1 MRRAHWVAVALIG
14 GALACAEWAGPGLG
28 GPQLAIVP
36 TFSTV
41 SGGGTGVVLFDDLD
55 RLHVTITPA
64 VAVIGVGQVAPA
76 SPLPGG
82 AVVDTIVAVDAA
94 GNATLT
100 VRVPVVGP
108 AQAYQVLLEGF
119 RSSDSVVLYRGS
131 DIVTLRPAG
140 ATPVDSVPVVY
151 VGPCL
156 LGAGCVLSVGPRG
169 FVLKQAGAVAMTTL
183 VTDLLGSPVP
193 GVPVRLTDVT
203 PGLIGLASDLTVT
216 ALSGTSCGPAR
227 VAADIPGSSDTLRVE
242 VTAPVTIPAVLF
254 AGDSAVGLSS
264 GVFCHNTNATGR
276 FRVTANGASG
286 DVNPRYSPDR
296 QRVAYTFNP
305 GTQQQ
310 LWVARW
316 AGDTDALVVS
326 DTMAAYRP
334 RWSPNGQHLAYEC
347 GANVCVIANATGP
360 ISLLSQTPRA
370 SFVGVVPTRST
381 GAGSFAWDPRNPDRL
396 AFTLDSVFAF
406 DSVTLR
412 QTMTSAL
419 YVANFDGS
427 AVTQLTP
434 TPLDAGSGVLQ
445 IQQIDWSPRG
455 DVIVFSGTDT
465 LLASKL
471 YVINADGTGF
481 RQLTRGGDADSRP
494 IVSPDG
500 SQVLFLRNVGGCSI
514 DYWRIRIDGSAE
526 QQVTSEGF
534 CDVSTN
540 ALGHDWSPD
549 GTEIVLVGAGPN
561 GQYGGFM
568 VYRIPAGTTAA
579 TYAKARQPVRGLD
592 SASTSNDF
600 QPSWRP

>member
-1 MRRAHWVAVALIG
+1 MTRRGWVALTVLG
-14 GALACAEWAGPGLG
+14 GALGCVEWAGPALGRPGLV
-28 GPQLAIVP
+28 IVP
-36 TFSTV
+36 LVSPGPG
-41 SGGGTGVVLFDDLD
+41 SGGATVLFDDLD
-55 RLHVTITPA
+55 RLHVTVTPA
-64 VAVIGVGQVAPA
+64 VAVIGVGQVARA
-76 SPLPGG
+76 TTVPGG
-82 AVVDTIVAVDAA
+82 AVVDTTVAVDAA
-94 GNATLT
+94 GNAALT
-100 VRVPVVGP
+100 VRVPVVGA
-108 AQAYQVLLEGF
+108 AQTYQVLLEGF

-131 DIVTLRPAG
+131 DLVTVRPTG
-140 ATPVDSVPVVY
+140 VTPVDSVPVAY
-151 VGPCL
+151 VGPCA
-156 LGAGCVLSVGPRG
+156 LGAGCAISVGPQG
-169 FVLKQAGAVAMTTL
+169 VTLKQGAGSVALTTL
-183 VTDLLGSPVP
+183 VTDVLGSPVP

-216 ALSGTSCGPAR
+216 PLSGTSCGAAR
-227 VAADIPGSSDTLRVE
+227 VAAEIPGSSDTLRLE
-242 VTAPVTIPAVLF
+242 VTGPVTIPAVLF
-254 AGDSAVGLSS
+254 AGDSAVGMSS

-276 FRVTANGASG
+276 FRITSNGTSG

-326 DTMAAYRP
+326 DTVPAYRP
-334 RWSPNGQHLAYEC
+334 RWSPNGQHLAYQC
-347 GANVCVIANATGP
+347 GSNVCVIADATGP

-370 SFVGVVPTRST
+370 VFAGVPTRST
-381 GAGSFAWDPRNPDRL
+381 GSGSFAWDPRNPDRL
-396 AFTLDSVFAF
+396 AFPLDSVYAF

-419 YVANFDGS
+419 YVANFDGT

-434 TPLDAGSGVLQ
+434 APLDAGTGVLQ
-445 IQQIDWSPRG
+445 IQEVDWSPPG
-455 DVIVFSGTDT
+455 GVIVFSATDT
-465 LLASKL
+465 LLTSKL
-471 YVINADGTGF
+471 YAINADGTGF
-481 RQLTRGGDADSRP
+481 RQLTRGVDSDSHP

-514 DYWRIRIDGSAE
+514 DYWRVRIDGTAE
-526 QQVTSEGF
+526 QQVTSEAF
-534 CDVSTN
+534 CDISTN

-568 VYRIPAGTTAA
+568 VYRLPAGTTAA
-579 TYAKARQPVRGLD
+579 TYLKTRLPVRGLD
-592 SASTSNDF
+592 AGSSSNDF